1 MRDMADNSSY
11 SRGLPR
17 LFELITWEMHTSH
30 VMLGGAIQNIAPPN
44 TPHAPHAATK
54 ACVPVWIWCCCF
66 PFPPTSAQFNCMH
79 FRWGERTD
87 KGKPVLPQS
96 SIKEVYECFPQTGV
110 KSPNEDTI
118 HNSSS
123 LNVSFLTDVQL
134 NKLPKATWVVVVN
147 SLCIAKSFHNW
158 TVKTE
163 SDRSVN
169 MWPACQQLHTG
180 LVKGTALWQ
189 ASPWHPPQQQ
199 PTSQHYPPFS
209 NGHLTFLAEDASI
222 HATGRQI
229 ILNYSAAAQ

>member
-1 MRDMADNSSY
+1 MLLLQIHPIHPM
-11 SRGLPR
+11 LPQKHVCMCE
-17 LFELITWEMHTSH
+17 FCVAASPSH
-30 VMLGGAIQNIAPPN
+30 LQQLNL
-44 TPHAPHAATK
+44 T
-54 ACVPVWIWCCCF
+54 ACI
-66 PFPPTSAQFNCMH
+66 SG
-79 FRWGERTD
+79 WGERTD

-96 SIKEVYECFPQTGV
+96 CIKEVYGCFPQTGV
-110 KSPNEDTI
+110 KSPNKDTI

-163 SDRSVN
+163 NDRSVN
-169 MWPACQQLHTG
+169 MWPACQQLHMG

-189 ASPWHPPQQQ
+189 APLWHSPQQQ

-209 NGHLTFLAEDASI
+209 NEHLSFLAEDASI
-222 HATGRQI
+222 HATGR
-229 ILNYSAAAQ
+229 